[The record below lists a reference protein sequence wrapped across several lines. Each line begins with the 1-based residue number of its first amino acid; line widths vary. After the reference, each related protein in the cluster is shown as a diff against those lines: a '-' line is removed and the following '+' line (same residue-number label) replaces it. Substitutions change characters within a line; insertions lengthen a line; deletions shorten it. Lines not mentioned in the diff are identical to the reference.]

1 MMLCQ
6 NSGSELDN
14 DPFALFGHEIV
25 SANNAIMADN
35 ANNVGSWEGGN
46 VVGIVGDDGIVGI
59 VILAR
64 GYRLPHSSKS

>member
-14 DPFALFGHEIV
+14 DPFALFRHEIV
-25 SANNAIMADN
+25 SANNAINAGN
-35 ANNVGSWEGGN
+35 ANNVGSREGGN
-46 VVGIVGDDGIVGI
+46 VVGIAGVDGIVGI